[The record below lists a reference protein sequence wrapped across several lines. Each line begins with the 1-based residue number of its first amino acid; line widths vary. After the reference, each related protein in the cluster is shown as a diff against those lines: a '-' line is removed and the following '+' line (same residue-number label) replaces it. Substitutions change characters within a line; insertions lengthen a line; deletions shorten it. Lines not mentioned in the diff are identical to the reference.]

1 VKVLLW
7 KGRGIH
13 MGKAAELIYRQ
24 MVDVDTGEIEDVFDG
39 RQAVSNNTEQEMK
52 VMLTLKPN
60 ESIKPP
66 RHNNR
71 KPAKGNEEFTMVYK
85 EQVAKYVLDS
95 EKPLTDNEKAFL
107 FTMLPFLGYKGVIN
121 APDKNGVYMDL
132 NVTRAGE
139 MMGWKHPDTI
149 NKVLKGLQGRGI
161 IKLVG
166 KRPKYI
172 VLNPLLFYRGSASKR
187 NTAYKD
193 YESLNVRATGEGEHK
208 IIDIKTEYLH

>member
-1 VKVLLW
+1 
-7 KGRGIH
+7 
-13 MGKAAELIYRQ
+13 MGKVTELVNRR
-24 MVDVDTGEIEDVFDG
+24 MVDMDTGEYEEVFDG
-39 RQAVSNNTEQEMK
+39 RHTISNNTEEEMK
-52 VMLTLKPN
+52 VIVTLKPN
-60 ESIKPP
+60 ETIKPP

-71 KPAKGNEEFTMVYK
+71 KPAKTNEEFTMVYK
-85 EQVAKYVLDS
+85 EQVVKHILDS

-149 NKVLKGLQGRGI
+149 NKVLKGLKDKGI

-172 VLNPLLFYRGSASKR
+172 VLNPLLFYRGSAGKR
-187 NTAYKD
+187 VSAYNEYEKLTAKPT
-193 YESLNVRATGEGEHK
+193 VEGEEK
-208 IIDIKTEYLH
+208 ELYNGTEYLH

>member
-1 VKVLLW
+1 
-7 KGRGIH
+7 
-13 MGKAAELIYRQ
+13 
-24 MVDVDTGEIEDVFDG
+24 
-39 RQAVSNNTEQEMK
+39 
-52 VMLTLKPN
+52 
-60 ESIKPP
+60 
-66 RHNNR
+66 
-71 KPAKGNEEFTMVYK
+71 MVYK
-85 EQVAKYVLDS
+85 EQVAEYVLDS